1 MNNDF
6 SQPQRQSLVGVV
18 VMFGNTFQKM
28 VRALWPILIVWIFK
42 FNDMNKLQLLIG
54 SIALFVVIGVIAY
67 LKYLNFSF
75 YLDEENEE
83 FVIKDGII
91 NKSRLAIPL
100 DKIQQ
105 VNINQS
111 LIQRIIGVHALEV
124 DTAGTGKQEVS
135 IKAIP
140 HDLALALKARL
151 HEGARPDNAVET
163 PGNATVGHEDRKQA
177 FIEISLLSLLKTGVT
192 SNYARTFALLLAF
205 VITTSQHIDE
215 FLEFSGY
222 DFSVDEYITA
232 EMVLKFI
239 SFIIAGVMV
248 LILFINLART
258 IIRFYGY
265 RITKQQGS
273 LLLSYGLI
281 NTKST
286 ILKPEKVQILRVTRN
301 FFQKRLNIQDLY
313 IRQASNMEASAKE
326 HKKTAIEIPGC
337 DAGEKDVL
345 LQFILGRIPDRG
357 VMLKPNFRKVIFPS
371 VFWLVIP
378 LSAYFWFAYFVE
390 PELQNIILFIPVY
403 ALFVA
408 AVIFSGFR
416 NSRLFVNDGFI
427 IKQGGAWDIDNDFLE
442 PHKIHTVSLTQ
453 YFWQKGAD
461 VGLVSLHTAGGTI
474 SFGLANYTRLKQL
487 ANYWLYQ
494 VETTEKHWM

>member
-6 SQPQRQSLVGVV
+6 SRPQRQSLVGVV
-18 VMFGNTFQKM
+18 VMFGNTLQKM

-42 FNDMNKLQLLIG
+42 FQEMNKLYLLIG
-54 SIALFVVIGVIAY
+54 SGVFFIFIAVIAY
-67 LKYLNFSF
+67 LKYLNFTF
-75 YLDEENEE
+75 YLDEENQE
-83 FVIKDGII
+83 FIVKDGII

-111 LIQRIIGVHALEV
+111 LVQRIIGVHALEV
-124 DTAGTGKQEVS
+124 DTAGSGKQEVS
-135 IKAIP
+135 IRAIP
-140 HDLALALKARL
+140 HDLALALKSRL
-151 HEGARPDNAVET
+151 HTGGRRTVASDEPLLQEET
-163 PGNATVGHEDRKQA
+163 GRKQA
-177 FIEISLLSLLKTGVT
+177 FIEISLLSLLKTGIT

-205 VITTSQHIDE
+205 IITTSQHIDE
-215 FLEFSGY
+215 FLEYSGY

-239 SFIIAGVMV
+239 TFIIVGVMV
-248 LILFINLART
+248 LILVLNLART
-258 IIRFYGY
+258 IIKFYGY
-265 RITKQQGS
+265 RITKQDGS

-286 ILKPEKVQILRVTRN
+286 ILKPEKVQIVRVTRN
-301 FFQKRLNIQDLY
+301 FFQKKLNIRDLH

-326 HKKTAIEIPGC
+326 QKKTAIEIPGC
-337 DAGEKDVL
+337 DEREKDIL
-345 LQFILGRIPDRG
+345 LQFIFGRIPEKG
-357 VMLKPNFRKVIFPS
+357 VMLKPNFRKMIFPAF
-371 VFWLVIP
+371 FWLVIP
-378 LSAYFWFAYFVE
+378 LSVYFWSAYMYE
-390 PELQNIILFIPVY
+390 PELYNIILIIPVY
-403 ALFVA
+403 TLFVM
-408 AVIFSGFR
+408 AVIYFGFR
-416 NSRLFVNDGFI
+416 NSRLFVNDDFI

-453 YFWQKGAD
+453 YFWQKGSD
-461 VGLVSLHTAGGTI
+461 VGIVSLHTAGGTI